1 MEKLRLL
8 LSDTSEKDLQTLFQT
23 VANEL
28 MCNHII
34 QKGERQYEIVEIEF
48 YYYSPEHRD
57 VITYPRDMQAGRW
70 FFHQSGVDI
79 TFASQGVEKLQDGK
93 FRYENAHFGGVLI
106 RGLRR
111 RSDGEYIFGPL
122 KCTYELWD
130 HFDAF
135 GILSANEYPILKE
148 HQGVV
153 TPNLRA
159 CKRCINIKK
168 EKKEQETK
176 IAEWAG
182 RIGLDWKQADIEKDI
197 ENYAKDLFED
207 SNKYLYRYFN
217 LPNYESEMLK
227 NIPSNAR
234 PKDII

>member
-1 MEKLRLL
+1 METLRLL
-8 LSDTSEKDLQTLFQT
+8 LSDTSKKDLQTLFQT

-70 FFHQSGVDI
+70 FFHPSGVDI
-79 TFASQGVEKLQDGK
+79 TFASQDVGSPQDGK
-93 FRYENAHFGGVLI
+93 FRYKNAHFGGVLI

-111 RSDGEYIFGPL
+111 RSDGKYIYIFGPL
-122 KCTYELWD
+122 RCIDELWD
-130 HFDAF
+130 NFDAF

-148 HQGVV
+148 HQGVA

-159 CKRCINIKK
+159 CKRCINIK
-168 EKKEQETK
+168 EEEQKNK

-182 RIGLDWKQADIEKDI
+182 RIGLDWKQKDI
-197 ENYAKDLFED
+197 ENYAKDLFVD
-207 SNKYLYRYFN
+207 SGKYLYRYFN
-217 LPNYESEMLK
+217 LPNYEYETLK
-227 NIPSNAR
+227 SIPYNAR